1 MSIDSKMRTHKVVC
15 AAALVNATVTPSPF
29 RFDRGRH
36 VCAVEGGPCSCD
48 GVVTFHSIRPTA
60 SGAVRM
66 RLDDGPPPNSHS
78 LAPRALACLRNLT
91 FAPETLNAGPTPG
104 VCICHRRDATK
115 PVAPNLLF
123 VNSVGPDAS
132 RLKNVEENVRRFA
145 RGTWE
150 CVVAVYATA
159 AELPL
164 ERLEAI
170 AEVCHVHRTPG
181 RRWGSFLLALTPTMV
196 QHFDKVAVLLDDVV
210 LPRETPVESMLREM
224 DAHGVDVYSPA
235 IDGGSNRYFASSRNA
250 SKQRCL
256 LATRGIEVFFS
267 IYRREAW
274 TCYYVRLLNAAN
286 EGGCGYDLCLHQAC
300 PHLNLAVDHRITA
313 VHGGDC
319 CKRKT
324 GNPCR
329 WQQYQAVCGKADI
342 WIARAGPCITQRPFG
357 FPSLV
362 NQSGTNPP
370 SFGSKI
376 KLG

>member
-1 MSIDSKMRTHKVVC
+1 MRTHKVVC

-370 SFGSKI
+370 NFGSKI
-376 KLG
+376 QVGLS

>member
-1 MSIDSKMRTHKVVC
+1 MRTHKVVC

-159 AELPL
+159 AELPS

-196 QHFDKVAVLLDDVV
+196 QHFDKVAVLLDDVM

>member
-1 MSIDSKMRTHKVVC
+1 MRTHKVVC

-170 AEVCHVHRTPG
+170 AEVCHVHRTP
-181 RRWGSFLLALTPTMV
+181 RQRWGSFLLALTPTMV

-286 EGGCGYDLCLHQAC
+286 KGGCGYDLCLHQAC

>member
-1 MSIDSKMRTHKVVC
+1 MSCYQGKLQSSR
-15 AAALVNATVTPSPF
+15 
-29 RFDRGRH
+29 
-36 VCAVEGGPCSCD
+36 CSERW
-48 GVVTFHSIRPTA
+48 TPTA
-60 SGAVRM
+60 SMFTHRPMMGART
-66 RLDDGPPPNSHS
+66 DISQP
-78 LAPRALACLRNLT
+78 
-91 FAPETLNAGPTPG
+91 
-104 VCICHRRDATK
+104 
-115 PVAPNLLF
+115 
-123 VNSVGPDAS
+123 
-132 RLKNVEENVRRFA
+132 
-145 RGTWE
+145 RGT
-150 CVVAVYATA
+150 
-159 AELPL
+159 P
-164 ERLEAI
+164 
-170 AEVCHVHRTPG
+170 
-181 RRWGSFLLALTPTMV
+181 
-196 QHFDKVAVLLDDVV
+196 
-210 LPRETPVESMLREM
+210 
-224 DAHGVDVYSPA
+224 
-235 IDGGSNRYFASSRNA
+235 ASSD
-250 SKQRCL
+250 
-256 LATRGIEVFFS
+256 FS